1 MSMILFQGDM
11 PLDINRAWE
20 ISPYNGAAFG
30 ALVVVL
36 GVIAYYFMKQAEKK
50 QEYINTI
57 IGKVHELSDAMA
69 DKLEDISANSHNHH
83 NQNERIMSQNDKVIY
98 ILEDVK
104 RRLDKIENQNE

>member
-1 MSMILFQGDM
+1 MMLFQGGDL
-11 PLDINRAWE
+11 PLDVNRAWE

-50 QEYINTI
+50 QEYIDSI
-57 IGKVHELSDAMA
+57 ISKVHELSDATVE
-69 DKLEDISANSHNHH
+69 KLHEIRDNAHMHQVQSEHIKS
-83 NQNERIMSQNDKVIY
+83 QNEKLIY

-104 RRLDKIENQNE
+104 RRLEMIDKNG

>member
-1 MSMILFQGDM
+1 MMLFQGVDL
-11 PLDINRAWE
+11 PLDVNRAWE

-36 GVIAYYFMKQAEKK
+36 GLIAYYFMRQAEKK

-57 IGKVHELSDAMA
+57 ISKVHELSDATVE
-69 DKLEDISANSHNHH
+69 KLHEIRDNAQAHQM
-83 NQNERIMSQNDKVIY
+83 QNEQIKSQNDKLIY

-104 RRLDKIENQNE
+104 RRLEMIDKNGQ